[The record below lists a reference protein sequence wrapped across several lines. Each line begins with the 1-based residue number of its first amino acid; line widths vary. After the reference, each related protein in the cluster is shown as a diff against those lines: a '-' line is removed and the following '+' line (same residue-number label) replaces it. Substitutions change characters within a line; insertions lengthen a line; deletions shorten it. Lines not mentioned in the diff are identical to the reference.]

1 MIRLGVQVH
10 QGVPFLVGRAE
21 EFGEVWGI
29 IMGMIAHQAAK
40 GRLADGAEVLAASN
54 DATFGIHFPRTSI
67 IELISINDVIAM
79 ETAED

>member
-29 IMGMIAHQAAK
+29 IAGMIAHQAAK
-40 GRLADGAEVLAASN
+40 GRLADGAMVIAATNN
-54 DATFGIHFPRTSI
+54 DTFGVHLPRKSI
-67 IELISINDVIAM
+67 PDLISITSLIAM
-79 ETAED
+79 TTGED